1 MYSEFKGEKTRHRV
15 VADEKLREVVADAG
29 MTVEAMT
36 FAEQPHCE
44 ILDHARTDEYAAA
57 LSALERGEPHALAPM
72 GGL

>member
-1 MYSEFKGEKTRHRV
+1 
-15 VADEKLREVVADAG
+15 